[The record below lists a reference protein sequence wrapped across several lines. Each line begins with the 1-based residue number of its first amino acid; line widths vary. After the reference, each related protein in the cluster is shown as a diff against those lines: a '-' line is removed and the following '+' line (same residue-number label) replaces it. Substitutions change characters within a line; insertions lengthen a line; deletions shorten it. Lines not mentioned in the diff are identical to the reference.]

1 MQGFQAKILFN
12 QIFLDFFIKKKFKNR
27 NKTFIKIRKKKSK
40 WRTGKRSNRFL
51 DMKPNILNPNSDPV
65 LGRIRMI

>member
-27 NKTFIKIRKKKSK
+27 NKTFIKIRKKNQNEELVKDLTDFS
-40 WRTGKRSNRFL
+40 
-51 DMKPNILNPNSDPV
+51 I
-65 LGRIRMI
+65 